1 MDQNTKNKI
10 SKGINKAY
18 ENQALR
24 KRLSEAWRGA
34 KNSQAKAVV
43 CMTGIVNN
51 YSKKIFPYM
60 GAAEEWMKANDLTG
74 ANASRISQCCRG
86 LKAFQGYGTDGKKLE
101 WRYLKDLNE
110 EELKDLLNKDL
121 IEEEKEMVQNELAKK

>member
-10 SKGINKAY
+10 SKGVNKAY

-24 KRLSEAWRGA
+24 KHMSRVGKGA

-43 CMTGIVNN
+43 CMTGIVKN
-51 YSKKIFPYM
+51 YSQKIFPYM

-86 LKAFQGYGTDGKKLE
+86 IKEFQGYGADGEKLE
-101 WRYLKDLNE
+101 WKYLKDLSK
-110 EELKDLLNKDL
+110 EELKELLNKDL
-121 IEEEKEMVQNELAKK
+121 TNDEKEIVQKQLNQD

>member
-10 SKGINKAY
+10 SKSVNKAY

-24 KRLSEAWRGA
+24 KHMSRVGKGA

-51 YSKKIFPYM
+51 YSQKIFPYM

-74 ANASRISQCCRG
+74 ANASRISQCCRSI
-86 LKAFQGYGTDGKKLE
+86 KEFQGYGADGEKLE
-101 WRYLKDLNE
+101 WKYLKDLSK
-110 EELKDLLNKDL
+110 EELKELLNKDL
-121 IEEEKEMVQNELAKK
+121 TNDEKEIVQKQLNQN

>member
-10 SKGINKAY
+10 SKGVNKAY

-24 KRLSEAWRGA
+24 KHLSRVGKGA

-51 YSKKIFPYM
+51 YSQKIFPYM
-60 GAAEEWMKANDLTG
+60 GAAEEWMELIHSK
-74 ANASRISQCCRG
+74 
-86 LKAFQGYGTDGKKLE
+86 
-101 WRYLKDLNE
+101 RYIFRKDILDVLQQTKFFRN
-110 EELKDLLNKDL
+110 
-121 IEEEKEMVQNELAKK
+121 

>member
-10 SKGINKAY
+10 SKSVNKAY

-24 KRLSEAWRGA
+24 KHMSRVGKGA

-51 YSKKIFPYM
+51 YSQKIFPYM

-86 LKAFQGYGTDGKKLE
+86 IKEFQGYGADGEKLK
-101 WRYLKDLNE
+101 WRYLKDLSK
-110 EELKDLLNKDL
+110 EELKELLNKDL
-121 IEEEKEMVQNELAKK
+121 TNDEKEIVQKQLSQD

>member
-10 SKGINKAY
+10 SKSVNEAY

-24 KRLSEAWRGA
+24 KHLNRVGKGA
-34 KNSQAKAVV
+34 NNSQAKAVV

-60 GAAEEWMKANDLTG
+60 GAAEEWMKANGLIG

-86 LKAFQGYGTDGKKLE
+86 IKEFQGYGADGEKLE
-101 WRYLKDLNE
+101 WKYLKDLTE
-110 EELKDLLNKDL
+110 EELKELLNKDL
-121 IEEEKEMVQNELAKK
+121 TNDEKEIVQKQLSQD

>member
-1 MDQNTKNKI
+1 MDQNAKNKI
-10 SKGINKAY
+10 SKGVNKAY
-18 ENQALR
+18 ESQTLR
-24 KRLSEAWRGA
+24 KHMSRVGKGA

-51 YSKKIFPYM
+51 YSQKIFPYM

-86 LKAFQGYGTDGKKLE
+86 IKEFQGYGVDGEKLE
-101 WRYLKDLNE
+101 WKYLKDLSK
-110 EELKDLLNKDL
+110 EELKELLNKDL
-121 IEEEKEMVQNELAKK
+121 TNDEKEIVQKQLEKI